1 MKLWETNVEFERMID
16 SCVWDDERK
25 AWVDQDTGEIMT
37 DDEFWNQL
45 QGLEDEHDRII
56 EWCVKMYLDDLAKA
70 EMIKSEVKR
79 LQGLQKYHERRA
91 ERMKFV
97 VDREQAGKPHDFGF
111 AKVSYRKSK
120 PVTWDDAN
128 EQKIIAWLLSN
139 DHKEAVKTTYE
150 IRKTELG
157 KLIDDGAEV
166 TKWARKEEKNNINI
180 K

>member
-16 SCVWDDERK
+16 SCVWDDEHK

-45 QGLEDEHDRII
+45 QGLEDEHDRIV

-97 VDREQAGKPHDFGF
+97 VDREQDGKPRDFGF
-111 AKVSYRKSK
+111 AKVAYRASK
-120 PVTWDDAN
+120 AVTWKDEN
-128 EQKIIAWLLSN
+128 EQKIIAWLLSHGH
-139 DHKEAVKTTYE
+139 DECIKKSYE

-157 KLIDDGAEV
+157 KLIDKGEGV
-166 TKWARKEEKNNINI
+166 TAWAQREERKSMSI

>member
-16 SCVWDDERK
+16 RCEWDDERK
-25 AWVDQDTGEIMT
+25 AWIDQDTGEIMT
-37 DDEFWNQL
+37 DDQL
-45 QGLEDEHDRII
+45 WDELQSLEDEKDRII
-56 EWCVKMYLDDLAKA
+56 EWCVKQYLDDLAKA
-70 EMIKSEVKR
+70 EMVKAEVKR

-91 ERMKFV
+91 ERMKYV
-97 VDREQAGKPHDFGF
+97 IDREQAGKPHDFGF

-120 PVTWDDAN
+120 PVTWAEAD

-139 DHKEAVKTTYE
+139 EHKEAVKTTYE

-166 TKWARKEEKNNINI
+166 TKWARKEEKNNISI

>member
-56 EWCVKMYLDDLAKA
+56 EWCVKQYLDDLAKA

-79 LQGLQKYHERRA
+79 LQVLQKYHERRA
-91 ERMKFV
+91 ERMKYV
-97 VDREQAGKPHDFGF
+97 IDREQHGENRDFGF

-120 PVTWDDAN
+120 PVTWAPDD
-128 EQKIIAWLLSN
+128 ESKIVAWCFSN
-139 DHKEAVKTTYE
+139 NHGECVKTTYE

-157 KLIDDGAEV
+157 KLIDAGEQV
-166 TKWARKEEKNNINI
+166 TAWARKEERKNISI